1 MITKINVQGQLEKCI
16 LFEFTIDS
24 GISQN
29 KFV

>member
-1 MITKINVQGQLEKCI
+1 MIIINVQGQLEKCI

>member
-1 MITKINVQGQLEKCI
+1 MIIINVHGQLEKCF
-16 LFEFTIDS
+16 LFESTIDS